1 MKPESPGKLMEENA
15 PEAAVRKKQ
24 KMERGSAPD
33 VGNAAAE
40 EKWMAVEKPDVS
52 TGDEWIDV
60 DVTTQPVSSGSALV
74 DLHSDCKQSSHQ
86 AIVVGCSSQN
96 TALKIAETLQM
107 ALKLQ
112 LTALSAGPIT
122 PKQKGQERQ
131 VLSRLK
137 DIEGATQ
144 YWVTSIRVWKATA
157 KEIEIDSS
165 ILGMAEVSAEVS
177 MSA

>member
-15 PEAAVRKKQ
+15 PEAAVRTKQ
-24 KMERGSAPD
+24 KIEHDSAPD

-40 EKWMAVEKPDVS
+40 EKWMAVEKPDMS
-52 TGDEWIDV
+52 TGGEWIDV
-60 DVTTQPVSSGSALV
+60 DVTTQPVSGSSVLV
-74 DLHSDCKQSSHQ
+74 DLYSDRKQSSRQ

-96 TALKIAETLQM
+96 TALEIAETLQM

-131 VLSRLK
+131 VLGRLK

-157 KEIEIDSS
+157 KEIEIDSR
-165 ILGMAEVSAEVS
+165 ILGMAKYQQKIP
-177 MSA
+177 